1 MKSIKLPKN
10 YFENLTLAKYR
21 EYLKLLPPTKREN
34 TKAITMLI
42 FTFIALSFLGLFAIN
57 PTLSTIIE
65 LQKQYDESTFVYE
78 QLTTK
83 MNNLSSL
90 QQQYNTL
97 TDDLPYVYDAFPQ
110 QASIPTLVGQLTTLA
125 KDSNVQISGIRI
137 SPVILSDAKEK
148 QSLKTH
154 SSFAFTLEAEGDYDS
169 VIQFTTALTDFN
181 RLVTIETISMTKNQT
196 NNNMIVTVEGRE
208 YFKK

>member
-1 MKSIKLPKN
+1 MKLPKN
-10 YFENLTLAKYR
+10 YFENLSLAKYR
-21 EYLKLLPPTKREN
+21 AYLKLLPPTKREN

-42 FTFIALSFLGLFAIN
+42 FTFTALSILGIFAIN

-65 LQKQYDESTFVYE
+65 LQKQYEDSQFVHD

-97 TDDLPYVYDAFPQ
+97 SDDLTLVYDAMPQ
-110 QASIPTLVGQLTTLA
+110 YPSVPTLIGQLSALAQAS
-125 KDSNVQISGIRI
+125 NVEIKGIRI
-137 SPVILSDAKEK
+137 SPVILSDVKEK
-148 QSLKTH
+148 QSIKTH
-154 SSFAFTLEAEGDYDS
+154 SSFSFTLQAEGEYENMMS
-169 VIQFTTALTDFN
+169 FANALTNFN
-181 RLVTIETISMTKNQT
+181 RLVTIETISMTKNQV
-196 NNNMIVTVEGRE
+196 NNNMLLIIEGRE

>member
-1 MKSIKLPKN
+1 MKLPKN
-10 YFENLTLAKYR
+10 YFENLSVAKYR

-42 FTFIALSFLGLFAIN
+42 FTFIALSFLGIFAIN

-65 LQKQYDESTFVYE
+65 LQKQYADSQFVHE

-97 TDDLPYVYDAFPQ
+97 SDDLAFVYDAIPQ
-110 QASIPTLVGQLTTLA
+110 NASVPTLVGQLSALA
-125 KDSNVQISGIRI
+125 EESNIEITGIRI
-137 SPVILSDAKEK
+137 SPVILSDIKER
-148 QSLKTH
+148 QSIKTH
-154 SSFAFTLEAEGDYDS
+154 SSFSFTLEAEGEYESMMNFVD
-169 VIQFTTALTDFN
+169 ALTNFN
-181 RLVTIETISMTKNQT
+181 RLVTIETISMTKNQI
-196 NNNMIVTVEGRE
+196 NNNMILTIEGRE

>member
-1 MKSIKLPKN
+1 MKLPKN
-10 YFENLTLAKYR
+10 YFENLSVAKYR

-42 FTFIALSFLGLFAIN
+42 FTFIALSFLGIFAIN

-65 LQKQYDESTFVYE
+65 LQKQYEESQFVHE

-97 TDDLPYVYDAFPQ
+97 SDDLVFVYDAIPQ
-110 QASIPTLVGQLTTLA
+110 SASVPTLVGQLSALA
-125 KDSNVQISGIRI
+125 QESSIEIKGIRI
-137 SPVILSDAKEK
+137 SPVILSDIKEK
-148 QSLKTH
+148 QSIKTH
-154 SSFAFTLEAEGDYDS
+154 SSFSFTLEAEGEYESMMNFVD
-169 VIQFTTALTDFN
+169 ALTNFS
-181 RLVTIETISMTKNQT
+181 RLVTIETISMTKNQV
-196 NNNMIVTVEGRE
+196 NNNMILTIEGRE